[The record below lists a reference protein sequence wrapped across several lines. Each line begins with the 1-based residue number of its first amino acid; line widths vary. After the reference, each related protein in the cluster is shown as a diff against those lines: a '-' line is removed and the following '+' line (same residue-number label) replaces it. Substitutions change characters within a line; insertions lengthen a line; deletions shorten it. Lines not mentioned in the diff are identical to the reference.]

1 MVPGERGSTAKCP
14 ADENQCRENTYRTG
28 KELQLHIQKD
38 RLLYHGVKGWH
49 WKKQDHLHC
58 VGLQQTICE
67 NQSPRGSR
75 SRTVLFFSTGIH
87 NAYTG
92 QGPIREIKDPPYNFE
107 HYAIRISQLRMS
119 LLDYN
124 VQSKQLKVCILLPD
138 QDEMMQCEDLDANLT
153 FVVMNVIG
161 EIAFKRHIKYIE
173 FIPLEGAENGLLDL
187 IDLPDYID
195 YLYQINSR
203 RKTRTI

>member
-1 MVPGERGSTAKCP
+1 
-14 ADENQCRENTYRTG
+14 
-28 KELQLHIQKD
+28 
-38 RLLYHGVKGWH
+38 
-49 WKKQDHLHC
+49 
-58 VGLQQTICE
+58 
-67 NQSPRGSR
+67 
-75 SRTVLFFSTGIH
+75 
-87 NAYTG
+87 
-92 QGPIREIKDPPYNFE
+92 
-107 HYAIRISQLRMS
+107 MS